1 MKRTSLSQA
10 EARRI
15 ALAAQG
21 FLDPRHETPTMRTL
35 MRTVSRTGVLQI
47 DSVNVLQRAHFMPLF
62 SRMGAYDPALLQRAS
77 AAPPRRLV
85 EYWAH
90 MAAYMP
96 VELWPFMQ
104 HRMARAHTDAW
115 GGPRSVAVRR
125 PDLVASVLRDVTDH
139 GPVTARDIDDD
150 LPNAKVDW
158 GWNWSEVKQA
168 LEFLFF
174 SGEVTVASR
183 NAQFERRYDIPGRVI
198 PEHILRR
205 PVPTPEEAHVEL
217 IRRAA
222 VSHGVGTEPC
232 LRDYYRMRHE
242 DSKPAVRTLVE
253 RGELVPVTIA
263 GWDQPAY
270 LHRDARL
277 PRTVAAR
284 ALLSPFDPVVWERS
298 RTERLFNF
306 RYRIEIYVPE
316 PARVHGYY
324 VLPFLLGDSLV
335 ARVDLKADRKTSTL
349 VVKGSYAEPSA
360 PAVTADELGAELR
373 SMARWLSLDAV
384 TVEPRGDLAP
394 AMSAVLNPQ
403 PALRRLGRVA
413 SATARQTHDVVNP

>member
-1 MKRTSLSQA
+1 LSQA

-15 ALAAQG
+15 TLTAQG
-21 FLDPRHETPTMRTL
+21 FLDPRHETPSMRTL
-35 MRTVSRTGVLQI
+35 VRTVGRTGVLQI

-62 SRMGAYDPALLQRAS
+62 SRIGPYDPALLQRAAS
-77 AAPPRRLV
+77 QPPRRLV

-90 MAAYMP
+90 VAAYMP

-104 HRMARAHTDAW
+104 HRMARAHVEAW
-115 GGPRSVAVRR
+115 GGPRSIAVRR
-125 PDLVASVLRDVTDH
+125 PDLVASVLKDVTDH

-150 LPNAKVDW
+150 LPKAKVDW

-174 SGEVTVASR
+174 AGAVTVAGR
-183 NAQFERRYDIPGRVI
+183 NPQFERRYDVPERVL

-205 PVPTPEEAHVEL
+205 PVPAPAEAHVEL

-222 VSHGVGTEPC
+222 RSHGVGTEPC

-253 RGELVPVTIA
+253 SGELVPVTIE

-277 PRTVAAR
+277 PRRVAAR
-284 ALLSPFDPVVWERS
+284 ALLSPFDPVVWERN

-316 PARVHGYY
+316 SARVHGYY

-335 ARVDLKADRKTSTL
+335 GRVDLKADRKTGSL
-349 VVKGSYAEPSA
+349 VVKGSYAEPGA
-360 PAVTADELGAELR
+360 PAETAAELAAELR
-373 SMARWLSLDAV
+373 SMARWLGLEAV

-394 AMSAVLNPQ
+394 ALSAVLDPS

-413 SATARQTHDVVNP
+413 SATSRQTRDVANP

>member
-1 MKRTSLSQA
+1 MSQA
-10 EARRI
+10 EARRVT
-15 ALAAQG
+15 LAAQG

-35 MRTVSRTGVLQI
+35 VRTVGRTGVLQI

-62 SRMGAYDPALLQRAS
+62 SRIGPYDPVLLQRAAS
-77 AAPPRRLV
+77 QPPRRLV

-90 MAAYMP
+90 VAAYMP

-104 HRMARAHTDAW
+104 HRMARAHLEAW
-115 GGPRSVAVRR
+115 GGPRSIAVRR

-150 LPNAKVDW
+150 LPKAKVDW

-174 SGEVTVASR
+174 AGAVTVAGR
-183 NAQFERRYDIPGRVI
+183 NAQFERRYDVPERVL
-198 PEHILRR
+198 PEHILRQ
-205 PVPTPEEAHVEL
+205 PVPAPAEAHVEL

-222 VSHGVGTEPC
+222 RSHGVGTEGC

-253 RGELVPVTIA
+253 SGELVPVTIE

-277 PRTVAAR
+277 PRRVAAR
-284 ALLSPFDPVVWERS
+284 ALLSPFDPVVWERT

-335 ARVDLKADRKTSTL
+335 GRVDLKADRKTGSL
-349 VVKGSYAEPSA
+349 VVKGSYAEPGA
-360 PAVTADELGAELR
+360 PAETAAELAAELR
-373 SMARWLSLDAV
+373 SMARWLGLEAV
-384 TVEPRGDLAP
+384 RVEPRGDLAP
-394 AMSAVLNPQ
+394 ALSAVLDPR
-403 PALRRLGRVA
+403 PALRRLGQVA
-413 SATARQTHDVVNP
+413 SATSRQTRDVANP

>member
-1 MKRTSLSQA
+1 LSQA
-10 EARRI
+10 QARRI

-35 MRTVSRTGVLQI
+35 VRTVARTGVLQI
-47 DSVNVLQRAHFMPLF
+47 DSVNVLQRAHYMPLF
-62 SRMGAYDPALLQRAS
+62 SRMGPYDPTLLQRA
-77 AAPPRRLV
+77 AAEPPRRLV

-90 MAAYMP
+90 VAAYMP
-96 VELWPFMQ
+96 VELWPYMQ
-104 HRMARAHTDAW
+104 HRMARAHAEAW
-115 GGPRSVAVRR
+115 GGPRSISIRR
-125 PDLVASVLRDVTDH
+125 PDLVASVLKDVTDH

-150 LPNAKVDW
+150 LPKAKVDW

-174 SGEVTVASR
+174 AGEVTAAGR
-183 NAQFERRYDIPGRVI
+183 NAQFERRYDVPERVIPGR
-198 PEHILRR
+198 ILRQ

-253 RGELVPVTIA
+253 RGELLPVTIE
-263 GWDQPAY
+263 GWNQPAY

-277 PRTVAAR
+277 PRRVVAR
-284 ALLSPFDPVVWERS
+284 ALLSPFDPVVWERT
-298 RTERLFNF
+298 RTEQLFNF

-324 VLPFLLGDSLV
+324 VLPFLLGDDLV
-335 ARVDLKADRKTSTL
+335 ARIDLKADRKRGAL

-360 PAVTADELGAELR
+360 PAETADELGAELR
-373 SMARWLSLDAV
+373 SMAQWLGLEAV
-384 TVEPRGDLAP
+384 TVDPRGDLAP
-394 AMSAVLNPQ
+394 ALSAVLDPR

-413 SATARQTHDVVNP
+413 SATSRQSRDVANP